1 MATINFSSPVSVQLI
16 DGTDLKVSNVQTTT
30 RNDFNV
36 VKNGSIP
43 YVSVG
48 FHEAYDR
55 NAVCESGTITYQ
67 MVSDINGDASP
78 PLVGISSTSI
88 FDQDPLITF
97 ETYFDRPKNS
107 QTSQRVSSSVGI
119 PSINLSGATFDSFQS
134 GDTELVVQSSASTPN
149 PLGNFPAS
157 GRLQLNKEVL
167 EYTGRTATTFTGV
180 SRDVESTGPYTHTAG
195 DYLRSISI

>member
-30 RNDFNV
+30 RKDFNTV
-36 VKNGSIP
+36 RSGSIP

-107 QTSQRVSSSVGI
+107 QTSQRVGSSVSV
-119 PSINLSGATFDSFQS
+119 PSINLSGAQFDAEVDFDVRSALAPSKPHQIDEKLIY
-134 GDTELVVQSSASTPN
+134 DTKNNDLSLNCCLVV
-149 PLGNFPAS
+149 LGVVKRRR
-157 GRLQLNKEVL
+157 RL
-167 EYTGRTATTFTGV
+167 GF
-180 SRDVESTGPYTHTAG
+180 
-195 DYLRSISI
+195 